1 MAGKKKK
8 RDKRSV
14 TKVFI
19 DSKEKDFINK
29 SKIFFDNKHIKNE
42 QKALDDGDLK
52 ILLSTKKFFLVERKR
67 YDDFASSYIKKH
79 LQDQAIRM
87 NETGDFYCVIVHGS
101 MEDIYRARQ
110 YNPQLKYINEKTI
123 EKMHQKMEL
132 VYKCPCFFV
141 DNDIQ
146 YFNKVLELCDM
157 LVKAEGNSHIVK
169 TSITVQEHPELSILM
184 AKEGIGE
191 GVAKMLID
199 EFGSP
204 KDVLYASREDLL
216 SVNGVGDSTVVKVK
230 ELKEIFENGAK
241 EKETI

>member
-1 MAGKKKK
+1 MAKK
-8 RDKRSV
+8 RDKRTI

-19 DSKEKDFINK
+19 DSAEQSFVNK
-29 SKIFFDNKHIKNE
+29 SKVFFDNKHIKNE
-42 QKALDDGDLK
+42 IRSLDDGDLK
-52 ILLSTKKFFLVERKR
+52 ILLKTKKFFTVERKR
-67 YDDFASSYIKKH
+67 YDDFASSYIIKH

-87 NETGDFYCVIVHGS
+87 NENCEFYCVIVHGG
-101 MEDIYRARQ
+101 MEDIYRSKNFNSR
-110 YNPQLKYINEKTI
+110 LKYVNEKTI

-141 DNDIQ
+141 DNDVQ

-169 TSITVQEHPELSILM
+169 TSITIQEHPELSILM

-191 GVAKMLID
+191 GVAKNLIN

-204 KDVLYASREDLL
+204 KNVLYASREDLL
-216 SVNGVGDSTVVKVK
+216 SINGIGDSTVVKIK
-230 ELKEIFENGAK
+230 ELKEIFENGTKK
-241 EKETI
+241 EKGI

>member
-1 MAGKKKK
+1 MGKRK
-8 RDKRSV
+8 RKDKRSV

-19 DSKEKDFINK
+19 DTKEKDFVKK
-29 SKIFFDNKHIKNE
+29 SKLFFDNKHIKNE
-42 QKALDDGDLK
+42 EKSLEDGDLR

-67 YDDFASSYIKKH
+67 YDDFASSYVKKH

-87 NETGDFYCVIVHGS
+87 NNTDDFYCVIIHGG
-101 MEDIYRARQ
+101 MEDIYRAKQ
-110 YNPQLKYINEKTI
+110 FNPHLKYINQKTI

-132 VYKCPCFFV
+132 IYKCPCFFV
-141 DNDIQ
+141 DNDVQ

-169 TSITVQEHPELSILM
+169 TSVTIQEHPELSMLM

-191 GVAKMLID
+191 GVAKTLID

-204 KDVLYASREDLL
+204 HDVLYASRDDLL
-216 SVNGVGDSTVVKVK
+216 AVNGIGDSTVIKIK
-230 ELKEIFENGAK
+230 ELKEIFENGSK
-241 EKETI
+241 E